1 MAYLCELGTGQ
12 TVYLEN
18 RDNLT
23 IVTTIS
29 SGFGQQQQS
38 SSSFN
43 TGQWI
48 APPEIYQTPHGI
60 ILKSIATQGN
70 HYIEIQENSHC
81 LISDC
86 PANNDYHQIPLR
98 QVASNPSSSM
108 PSMPSMQPMKMGN
121 MQMNMSP
128 MEMRMGNMVLQMG
141 ASVGKVTK
149 QRFCSHC
156 GAEVDREDRFCSS
169 CGHALS

>member
-12 TVYLEN
+12 KIYLEN
-18 RDNLT
+18 RDSLT

-48 APPEIYQTPHGI
+48 SPPEVYQTPHGV

-81 LISDC
+81 LL
-86 PANNDYHQIPLR
+86 PNHPTNNDYHQIPLR
-98 QVASNPSSSM
+98 QITDTPPSSM

-121 MQMNMSP
+121 MQMNMNP

-141 ASVGKVTK
+141 ASVGTTTK
-149 QRFCSHC
+149 QRFCSNC
-156 GAEVDREDRFCSS
+156 GTKVSLEDRFCAS
-169 CGHALS
+169 CGHALG